1 LIVKVRVDGDDYEVE
16 IGDLAA
22 RPIIAT
28 VEGALY
34 EVWPESVPT
43 ANGNGHENGN
53 GAAPKLAETVAVARA
68 KAPTPTPAPA
78 STNGSAAPRNGSASN
93 EVRSPLPGVIVSVKA
108 RPGLKVNVGDE
119 LVVLEAMKM
128 KNAVRATR
136 AGTVAEVI
144 VTEGQTVKHSQVL
157 VRYEA

>member
-1 LIVKVRVDGDDYEVE
+1 MIVKVRVDGDDYEVE

-34 EVWPESVPT
+34 EVWPVSEPT

-68 KAPTPTPAPA
+68 KAPTPT
-78 STNGSAAPRNGSASN
+78 STNGSAAPHNGSASN

-136 AGTVAEVI
+136 ADTVAEVM
-144 VTEGQTVKHSQVL
+144 VAEGQTVKHSQVL

>member
-1 LIVKVRVDGDDYEVE
+1 MIVKVRVDGDDYEVE

-34 EVWPESVPT
+34 EVWPVSEPT

-68 KAPTPTPAPA
+68 KAPTPT

-136 AGTVAEVI
+136 ADTVAEVM
-144 VTEGQTVKHSQVL
+144 VAEGQTVKHSQVL

>member
-68 KAPTPTPAPA
+68 KAPTPT

-136 AGTVAEVI
+136 AGTIAEAM

>member
-34 EVWPESVPT
+34 EVWPESEPT

-68 KAPTPTPAPA
+68 KSSTPTSAPT

-108 RPGLKVNVGDE
+108 RTGLKVNVGDE

-136 AGTVAEVI
+136 AGTVAEVM

-157 VRYEA
+157 LRYEA